1 MRAVTV
7 YRLDDR
13 NNFSYHT
20 RHPIGSVLE
29 LRTYERGNNDKD
41 LLRLARRLFALDTAD
56 TVHGPDR
63 RGSRPAGISP
73 GAEQWLLGGV
83 VSKMP
88 LLCDRVSLDHGWR

>member
-20 RHPIGSVLE
+20 RHPIGSVVE
-29 LRTYERGNNDKD
+29 LRVYERGNNYKD

-56 TVHGPDR
+56 AEHVLIDVGQGRQAYLPEVNR
-63 RGSRPAGISP
+63 ECSAG
-73 GAEQWLLGGV
+73 
-83 VSKMP
+83 
-88 LLCDRVSLDHGWR
+88 

>member
-7 YRLDDR
+7 YRLDDV

-29 LRTYERGNNDKD
+29 LRIYERVNNYKD

-56 TVHGPDR
+56 
-63 RGSRPAGISP
+63 A
-73 GAEQWLLGGV
+73 
-83 VSKMP
+83 
-88 LLCDRVSLDHGWR
+88 DHVLINVGQGRQAYLPELTKECSTG